1 MLKLSDYTN
10 VKIIFGDA
18 SKGCDPSA
26 IRLLPVIEGAGHE
39 VVQFFLQSIQ
49 AQIPVFLH
57 QVHGADGMVI
67 DSLKQVQSMR
77 LLDPVGDFLITNM
90 PGIMLGILTGDCL
103 PVVVYDPIH
112 NVIGA
117 AHAGWRGS
125 VAGVL
130 EAMIGAMQTTYQSSP
145 KGLLVAFGPS
155 AKTCCYEVDTV
166 FADTVATTHAG
177 VQSLVVRDEKIYFDV
192 PLYNKLKLIDVG
204 VLAENIDTS
213 AVICTICSV
222 AFHSYRRDKTKLRQI
237 TGISLK

>member
-1 MLKLSDYTN
+1 MIKLSDHLN

-18 SKGCDPSA
+18 SSGFDPSG
-26 IRLLPVIEGAGHE
+26 IRSLSVIEGAGHE
-39 VVQFFLQSIQ
+39 VMQFFLQSTQ
-49 AQIPVFLH
+49 AQIPVFLY

-67 DSLKQVQSMR
+67 SSVEQAKNIK
-77 LLDPVGDFLITNM
+77 LLEPFGDFLITNV

-130 EAMIGAMQTTYQSSP
+130 QSMIGAMKTAYGSCT
-145 KGLLVAFGPS
+145 KDLLVAFGPS
-155 AKTCCYEVDTV
+155 AKTCCYEVDSA
-166 FADTVATTHAG
+166 FRDAIATTQAG
-177 VQSLVVRDEKIYFDV
+177 IQALVVRDEKIYFDV
-192 PLYNKLKLIDVG
+192 PLYNKSKLIDVG

-213 AVICTICSV
+213 AVICTICSST
-222 AFHSYRRDKTKLRQI
+222 FHSYRRDKTKLRQI